1 MKLRPRHWLW
11 LAFLLLL
18 PGLFRLRFDVDVLN
32 LLPANIPAVQGL
44 QLHQKHFANAN
55 ELIITVRA
63 TDADG
68 AERGART
75 VAEQLRRATDLVR
88 GAIWQPPW
96 MESPTQS
103 AELIAYLWLNQPPDR
118 FAALTNRLSPEHAP
132 AVLHETQQRLAT
144 TFSPSELAR
153 LPYDP
158 FNLMQLPEAPSAMS
172 DREMFASP
180 DGTFRL
186 VFVQAASPLRSY
198 RDCRDWLAK
207 VKGVIHVP
215 DVSLNFTGGPAFT
228 SEIAGSMEGD
238 MRTSVLGT
246 ATVVAAMF
254 WIAHRRWRPLLWL
267 IALLG
272 VILVET
278 FALAGWMLG
287 TLNVVSAGF
296 AGILLGLADYGVV
309 MYQEWRAH
317 PQKSA
322 DEIRHE
328 IGPGIFL
335 SALATGGAFFLL
347 NLGGLPGLGQL
358 GTLVGLGVGIAAVV
372 MVFLYLP
379 PLTRSPLPYS
389 PGPEEQRRVKP
400 PRFIAWIGTATLSL
414 AGVVLAFTGSPHVDR
429 SSEPLRPRN
438 SQAYAA
444 LEEIKRHMGEHGEPI
459 WLIVRG
465 KTEAEVAQQMDAMA
479 PTLQRFVAQGKL
491 DTFELPRAILPVPE
505 NQQSNGAAAQ
515 WLGGRYAELMKLAI
529 DTGFTRESLA
539 MTEAILDAWSAG
551 AFTPTNFASR
561 WLLDKVVAR
570 TPQES
575 VALAFAQPV
584 GAAASAAAELS
595 AAMPKSVLVAGWEIL
610 GSELLMA
617 VHRELGRVLVPVVV
631 LVGIALWWAFRR
643 VLEIALSLVCVAT
656 GAVALLAI
664 MRVAGWDWNL
674 MNLLTL
680 PLLLGAG
687 VDYTI
692 HMLTSLRRNGGDVV
706 ETLRTTGRA
715 LLLCGG
721 TTVVGFGSLAW
732 STNAGLASL
741 GKVCGTGIA
750 AVLLIAVYL
759 LPFWWKALAGASI
772 NEPSSLYR
780 AGLWKI
786 GIRTIYI
793 LPARLSV
800 GLGRFLATLY
810 WSLVPARRNI
820 VINNLLPVLGDLSVA
835 RKSAR
840 ELFQQFSLKLIDLWR
855 FESGRPVRTLF
866 TALNG
871 WEYFTVAHGRGKG
884 VLLVTTHLG
893 NWEFGGPLLIER
905 GIKLHVVTLSEPG
918 QGFTSLRQAFRAR
931 WGIETLVIGD
941 DTFAVV
947 EVIKRLQDGATVAL
961 LVDRPPASSA
971 VTVKLFG
978 RPFRASV
985 AAAELARASGCAVV
999 PVVLP
1004 RTSAGYI
1011 AHVMPEIPYDRAA
1024 LGKRECREE
1033 FTAEMMRGF
1042 EPAIRQYLTQW
1053 YHFVPVWPAGS
1064 ASL

>member
-11 LAFLLLL
+11 VAFLLLL
-18 PGLFRLRFDVDVLN
+18 PGLFRLRFDPDVLN
-32 LLPANIPAVQGL
+32 LLPANVPAVQGL
-44 QLHQKHFANAN
+44 KLHQKYFANAN

-63 TDADG
+63 AEAEA
-68 AERGART
+68 AERAARS
-75 VAEQLRRATDLVR
+75 VAGQLRQRPDLVR

-96 MESPTQS
+96 MENPTLA
-103 AELIAYLWLNQPPDR
+103 AELIAYLWLNQPPDK
-118 FAALTNRLSPEHAP
+118 FAELTNRLSPKNAP
-132 AVLHETQQRLAT
+132 AVLRETQQRLAT

-158 FNLMQLPEAPSAMS
+158 FNLMQLPDAPSAMS
-172 DREMFASP
+172 DREMFASA

-186 VFVQAASPLRSY
+186 MFVQAAYPLRSY
-198 RDCRDWLAK
+198 RECRDWLAK
-207 VKGVIHVP
+207 VKAAINAP
-215 DVSLNFTGGPAFT
+215 DVSLGFTGGPAFT
-228 SEIAGSMEGD
+228 TEIAGSMEGD

-246 ATVVAAMF
+246 AAVVAAMF

-272 VILVET
+272 VILAET
-278 FALAGWMLG
+278 FALAGWVLG

-322 DEIRHE
+322 DEIRRE

-379 PLTRSPLPYS
+379 PLTNSPRPDGRGS
-389 PGPEEQRRVKP
+389 EKQTHRKATASM
-400 PRFIAWIGTATLSL
+400 AWIGTTVLIA
-414 AGVVLAFTGSPHVDR
+414 AGVILVFTGLPRVDR

-444 LEEIKRHMGEHGEPI
+444 LEKIRGNMGERGEPI
-459 WLIVRG
+459 LLIVRG
-465 KTEAEVAQQMDAMA
+465 KTEVEVARRMDAIA
-479 PTLQRFVAQGKL
+479 PTLQRFVVQGKL
-491 DTFELPRAILPVPE
+491 ESYESPRAILPAPE
-505 NQQSNGAAAQ
+505 NQQANRVAAQ
-515 WLGGRYAELMKLAI
+515 WLSAGYPQLTKSAI
-529 DTGFTRESLA
+529 DAGFTPESLS
-539 MTEAILDAWSAG
+539 MTESILKAWAAG
-551 AFTPTNFASR
+551 PFTPTNFASR
-561 WLLDKVVAR
+561 WLLDKVFAQ

-575 VALAFAQPV
+575 AALAFAQPA
-584 GAAASAAAELS
+584 GAAATTAAEIS
-595 AAMPKSVLVAGWEIL
+595 AAMPEGVLVAGWEIL
-610 GSELLMA
+610 GAELLS
-617 VHRELGRVLVPVVV
+617 VVRRELGRVLAPVVI

-643 VLEIALSLVCVAT
+643 VRETVLSLICV
-656 GAVALLAI
+656 GAGTVALLGV

-692 HMLTSLRRNGGDVV
+692 HTLTSLRRNGGDVG

-721 TTVVGFGSLAW
+721 TTVVGFASLAW
-732 STNAGLASL
+732 SNNAGLASL
-741 GKVCGTGIA
+741 GKVCATGIG
-750 AVLLIAVYL
+750 AVLIIAVYL
-759 LPFWWKALAGASI
+759 LPFWWKAAAGANI

-780 AGLWKI
+780 AGLWRF
-786 GIRTIYI
+786 GIKAINI
-793 LPARLSV
+793 LPAGAAV
-800 GLGRFLATLY
+800 WLGKFLATLY
-810 WSLVPARRNI
+810 WALVPARRNI
-820 VINNLLPVLGDLSVA
+820 VVNNLLPAVSDHSRA
-835 RKSAR
+835 RNYAR
-840 ELFQQFSLKLIDLWR
+840 ELFQQFSVKLIDLWR
-855 FESGRPVRTLF
+855 FESGRPVKTLF
-866 TALNG
+866 SALNG
-871 WEYFTVAHGRGKG
+871 WEHFTAAHARGNG

-893 NWEFGGPLLIER
+893 NWEFGGPLLIDR
-905 GIKLHVVTLSEPG
+905 GIKLHVVTLTEPG
-918 QGFTSLRQAFRAR
+918 QGFTQLRQQFRTR

-961 LVDRPPASSA
+961 LVDRPPAGSA

-1004 RTSAGYI
+1004 RTADGYI
-1011 AHVMPEIPYDRAA
+1011 AQVMPELRYDRAA
-1024 LGKRECREE
+1024 LGKREAREA
-1033 FTAEMMRGF
+1033 FTAEMMRAF

-1053 YHFVPVWPAGS
+1053 YHFVPIWPDA
-1064 ASL
+1064 